1 MMIGTTI
8 YRDAPQGWDIAVAS
22 TPCGGLFQTT
32 DWANLLRALRGA
44 EPLYV
49 TVDEDG
55 RAVARCL
62 IIKQGLFSDV
72 LRRSQRLQFLLPV
85 VHRALATFSWLHG
98 PTLHAGQEAETA
110 VAIYDAIER
119 LARKEGVMSIDFTSH
134 PTMQVRGLEPLL
146 VDRGYEARTVAT
158 YLVDLQTDY
167 VAKMHRSV
175 GKNARKCLREGV
187 EIVVVQEEDL
197 PQYYRL
203 VSDFRQASGMQGF
216 SMEHFL
222 MHQKVLGE
230 CRRLFAARFEGQF
243 IAGLGVLAYNGL
255 LIECEAATSSV
266 CFERKL
272 FANDLIKLEIMDWG
286 KAQGFRLFDL
296 AGVAVKPKDE
306 KAAGI
311 RKFKK
316 KFGGYYVEYTSFN
329 KRVGRLRGSAV
340 AWAQKVARAGK

>member
-1 MMIGTTI
+1 MMIATNLS
-8 YRDAPQGWDIAVAS
+8 RDAPQGWDLAVAS

-32 DWANLLRALRGA
+32 AWAKLLRALRSA

-49 TVDEDG
+49 TVEDDG
-55 RAVARCL
+55 NPVARCL
-62 IIKQGLFSDV
+62 VIKQGLFSDV
-72 LRRSQRLQFLLPV
+72 LRRSQSLSFLLPV

-98 PTLHAGQEAETA
+98 PILHAGQEAETA
-110 VAIYDAIER
+110 VAIYDAIEG

-134 PTMQVRGLEPLL
+134 PTMQVSGLESLL

-158 YLVDLQTDY
+158 YLVDLQDDY

-216 SMEHFL
+216 SLEHFL
-222 MHQKVLGE
+222 MHHTVLGD

-243 IAGLGVLAYNGL
+243 IAGLGVQAYNGL
-255 LIECEAATSSV
+255 LIECEAATNPV

-272 FANDLIKLEIMDWG
+272 FANDLIKLEIMNWG
-286 KAQGFRLFDL
+286 KAQGFRFFDL
-296 AGVAVKPKDE
+296 AGVAVQPEDD
-306 KAAGI
+306 KAVGI
-311 RKFKK
+311 RKFKE
-316 KFGGYYVEYTSFN
+316 KFGGDYVEYTSYN

-340 AWAQKVARAGK
+340 AWARKVARERK